1 MSHFAEYKLER
12 EGKRVIETNE
22 GFISYSINGVDC
34 YIEDIFVSKNYRRY
48 GAATRMADFVSKI
61 AKKNGCKLLFG
72 SVVPKAN
79 GSHESMLAI
88 LSYGFKLYESRD
100 NIVFFVKEL

>member
-12 EGKRVIETNE
+12 EGKRVIETEE
-22 GFISYSINGVDC
+22 GFVSYSINGVDC
-34 YIEDIFVSKNYRRY
+34 YIEDIFVSKHYRRSSI
-48 GAATRMADFVSKI
+48 ATKMADLVAEI
-61 AKKNGCKLLFG
+61 ARGNGCKLLFG

-79 GSHESMLAI
+79 GSHQSMLAI
-88 LSYGFKLYESRD
+88 LSYGFKLYESRE